1 MKRNFFVERS
11 GSVCTFSP
19 TSTMYS
25 DSLLLCSCQKYLLGT
40 FSPWKR
46 RGPPT
51 PTPPTPTP
59 TPPTPTQR
67 PWWPEA
73 LGVSPPLILGPLLG
87 LAAAEEEEEE
97 EEQIVFSP
105 EFCRRLRRR
114 DFSGSCC
121 LWRRCCCRRRSRPR
135 QQLLQQLLLLRMRR
149 WRCSRR
155 QGSSCR
161 CCRRFSTCRR
171 PLPAHMPSRREKRP
185 R

>member
-1 MKRNFFVERS
+1 MSALFPPPPPQ
-11 GSVCTFSP
+11 CTQIL
-19 TSTMYS
+19 YYY
-25 DSLLLCSCQKYLLGT
+25 SCQKYLLGT
-40 FSPWKR
+40 FSPWQR
-46 RGPPT
+46 RG
-51 PTPPTPTP
+51 
-59 TPPTPTQR
+59 PPTPTQR
-67 PWWPEA
+67 PWRWPEA

-87 LAAAEEEEEE
+87 LAAAAAAAAEEEEEEE

-105 EFCRRLRRR
+105 ELCRRLRRR